1 MIYRRAAGSEPGYA
15 WLASCQL
22 DASRCEATAPRP
34 SRSRQP
40 VPRRPRPRTGRRS
53 PAPAPAAEGALARS
67 HPGFGSLSWTATRA
81 RSSKIISYCPSS
93 DADERSE
100 GAPSRPAMS
109 TTVTDIFSSWPHRQ
123 ISDRQTRVVCTPA
136 FMREPRPIKGRS
148 TKTGRLSSDG
158 CAKTRTQPGS
168 LQDQL
173 YTRDAKLLHLDRN
186 AHCKSN
192 AILLQVFRVG
202 TCFS

>member
-81 RSSKIISYCPSS
+81 HSSKIISYCPSS
-93 DADERSE
+93 DADKGSE
-100 GAPSRPAMS
+100 GAPSRAAMS
-109 TTVTDIFSSWPHRQ
+109 TTVTRRYFQQLASPSNFWPTKGGRLYSRIHARAKPDQ
-123 ISDRQTRVVCTPA
+123 RPIDKDGSFVVRR
-136 FMREPRPIKGRS
+136 MREDKNAAWLIARP
-148 TKTGRLSSDG
+148 
-158 CAKTRTQPGS
+158 A
-168 LQDQL
+168 
-173 YTRDAKLLHLDRN
+173 LH
-186 AHCKSN
+186 S
-192 AILLQVFRVG
+192 
-202 TCFS
+202 